1 MNKLRVYMATQ
12 TPDVSDD
19 DDDDKPETA
28 EEQHNNG
35 TGTGHQ
41 K

>member
-1 MNKLRVYMATQ
+1 MNNLNVYMTTNQ
-12 TPDVSDD
+12 PSG

-28 EEQHNNG
+28 DEQHNNG